1 MKKRSMNLP
10 KSSAGLLSRS
20 LAVYF
25 KDMRLELRTRSALNA
40 ILMFGVTTLA
50 VVSFSLGQSNLSPKI
65 MSALFWVIMFFSA
78 MSGLAQTF
86 IREEETGTSLALKL
100 TADADSIY
108 LGKLFFNLTLL
119 TMMTLIITPMFFIF
133 TDAPTNN
140 LFPFLVVLVLGVFGL
155 VSATTIVAAIIAKA
169 STKGALFAVLSF
181 PILMVLLMSLVSASE
196 KIFDNQTLADTSSEV
211 QFLIAYVVVMTTA
224 SILLFKFVWRE

>member
-1 MKKRSMNLP
+1 MP

-196 KIFDNQTLADTSSEV
+196 KIFDNQTLADASSEV

>member
-1 MKKRSMNLP
+1 MNLP

-196 KIFDNQTLADTSSEV
+196 KIFDNQTLADASSEV

>member
-1 MKKRSMNLP
+1 MP